1 MYRIVGIFRGYK
13 RLRKD
18 QLKVFAD
25 LIFAAFRQHA
35 YMHVILNSWKS
46 QTFIPSKYTVSS
58 SIVHNWQL
66 QYWKLTR
73 SHSLL
78 WLTGFFNWVYFR
90 NREIDGVCP
99 GVLLGGEACGCGSG
113 HYTSHPCI
121 SVWSVPYTWGYSD
134 TCTCGYMCRSITLW
148 MREGKTLQ
156 LSKHLVKAIKIKREI
171 FGCYLKTKSAYLSL
185 LDIHV
190 PMHTVR
196 SICSWY
202 SIHTYIHT
210 HTCTQH
216 WFIKNHKSKIPC
228 KNQQTLISPWSL
240 ICTCDCVVG
249 LVAWLPGELSIES
262 GPSKLESL

>member
-1 MYRIVGIFRGYK
+1 
-13 RLRKD
+13 
-18 QLKVFAD
+18 
-25 LIFAAFRQHA
+25 
-35 YMHVILNSWKS
+35 MHVILNSWKS

-121 SVWSVPYTWGYSD
+121 SVWSVPHTWGHSD
-134 TCTCGYMCRSITLW
+134 TCTCGYMCRGITLW
-148 MREGKTLQ
+148 MRGGKTLQ
-156 LSKHLVKAIKIKREI
+156 SSKHLVKAIKIKREI
-171 FGCYLKTKSAYLSL
+171 FGCYLKTKSVYLSL

-190 PMHTVR
+190 PMQKHMLLIQYT
-196 SICSWY
+196 
-202 SIHTYIHT
+202 HT
-210 HTCTQH
+210 HTHTTLVYQKAQ
-216 WFIKNHKSKIPC
+216 IKNTMQK
-228 KNQQTLISPWSL
+228 LISPWSL